1 MRMKQVTA
9 IIMAAAICFVFAA
22 CQSNNSNNNDKKV
35 KEVSEENT
43 PALEENESNT
53 GESEADM
60 QVVGTD
66 EFGYVSIPGEWVEFF
81 ELDGGADF
89 QYSNVPGTSIITL
102 NVFDDG
108 GMPEEEKN
116 QLDSETVASHV
127 WYNLENNGVTDIV
140 GARVTLNGYDAV
152 QVYGSFIS
160 EDHSLPSSI
169 VCWIVE
175 GEQGVFHYISAEG
188 GLDDIGDVVSYVEN
202 SYSLENPNSI

>member
-1 MRMKQVTA
+1 MKKIT
-9 IIMAAAICFVFAA
+9 ITIMAVVICFVFAA
-22 CQSNNSNNNDKKV
+22 CQNNNSSNNSNDENV

-43 PALEENESNT
+43 QVLEENESNT
-53 GESEADM
+53 GESKADM

-66 EFGYVSIPGEWVEFF
+66 EFGYVSVPGDWVEFS
-81 ELDGGADF
+81 ELDGGTDF
-89 QYSNVPGTSIITL
+89 QYSNVSGTSIITL
-102 NVFDDG
+102 NVFDDE
-108 GMPEEEKN
+108 GMPEEERN

-127 WYNLENNGVTDIV
+127 WYNLENNGVMDIA

-175 GEQGVFHYISAEG
+175 GEQGVFYYISAEG
-188 GLDDIGDVVSYVEN
+188 GLDDIVQVVSYVEN
-202 SYSLENPNSI
+202 SYSLENPDSI